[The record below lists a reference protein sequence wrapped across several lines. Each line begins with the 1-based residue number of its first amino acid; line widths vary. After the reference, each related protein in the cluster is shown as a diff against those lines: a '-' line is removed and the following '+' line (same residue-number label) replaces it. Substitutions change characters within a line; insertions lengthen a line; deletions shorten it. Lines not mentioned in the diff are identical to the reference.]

1 MTEQLPLWAHS
12 PDHTDPTPK
21 TVSQLTLYIKGLFDR
36 DQGMQEVWVEGEVSN
51 YKRAASGHL
60 YFSLKDENAQL
71 KCVMWKTAADHLR
84 FDPQHG
90 DQVIASG
97 KISVYE
103 PQGTYQ
109 LYVET
114 LQQAGVG
121 DLNRQFELL
130 KAKLEAEGLFDSE
143 RKRPL
148 PLFPRKIGI
157 VTSPNAAGFQDVLN
171 ILQRRYTA
179 AEIILS
185 PTLVQGE
192 TAPPQIVAAIQAL
205 NRRDD
210 IDVML
215 IIRGGGSLED
225 LWCFNDE
232 RVVRAVAQSRI
243 PTITGVGHEID
254 FTLVDFAADRRA
266 PTPSAAAEI
275 ATPNQA
281 DWLYTLQNLRERM
294 KSSLH
299 ERFADI
305 RQELDTQGR
314 TLRLL
319 NPQHR
324 IDTWRQRLDDLAARL
339 TYATQNRLTDQR
351 RRLEL
356 LAHRLQAAKAASP
369 QGILEQGY
377 AIITRTADGKRLTS
391 IQDAAPGTGITV
403 QMQDGTLISRVLE
416 RKFKEHE

>member
-1 MTEQLPLWAHS
+1 M
-12 PDHTDPTPK
+12 
-21 TVSQLTLYIKGLFDR
+21 
-36 DQGMQEVWVEGEVSN
+36 
-51 YKRAASGHL
+51 
-60 YFSLKDENAQL
+60 
-71 KCVMWKTAADHLR
+71 
-84 FDPQHG
+84 
-90 DQVIASG
+90 
-97 KISVYE
+97 
-103 PQGTYQ
+103 
-109 LYVET
+109 
-114 LQQAGVG
+114 
-121 DLNRQFELL
+121 
-130 KAKLEAEGLFDSE
+130 EAEGLFDPA

-157 VTSPNAAGFQDVLN
+157 VTSPDAAGFQDVLN

-185 PTLVQGE
+185 PTLVQGDA
-192 TAPPQIVAAIQAL
+192 APPQIVAAIQAL
-205 NRRDD
+205 NRRND

-281 DWLYTLQNLRERM
+281 DWLYSLQNLGERM
-294 KSSLH
+294 EGSLQ
-299 ERFADI
+299 ERIADV

-319 NPQHR
+319 NPRHR
-324 IDTWRQRLDDLAARL
+324 INTLRQRLDDQAARL
-339 TYATQNRLTDQR
+339 INAAQNRLTDQR
-351 RRLEL
+351 RSLEV
-356 LAHRLQAAKAASP
+356 LAHRLQAASP
-369 QGILEQGY
+369 QGMLERGY
-377 AIITRTADGKRLTS
+377 AIVTRTADGKRLTS
-391 IQDAAPGTGITV
+391 VQDAAPGTGITV
-403 QMQDGTLISRVLE
+403 QMQDGTLTSRVLE
-416 RKFKEHE
+416 RKFTPDE